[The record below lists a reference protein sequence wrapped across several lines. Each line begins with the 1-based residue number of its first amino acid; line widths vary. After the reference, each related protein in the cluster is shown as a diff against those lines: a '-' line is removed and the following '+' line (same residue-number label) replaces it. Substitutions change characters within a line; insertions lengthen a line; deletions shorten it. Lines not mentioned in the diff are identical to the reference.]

1 MSTKCNPAATNE
13 TSQKA
18 KRGLEAGGVGSLFA
32 FCDVLLVAA
41 GLNLVNI
48 GQLALLSAK
57 AGEVWVPRRRPQPR
71 SKKYVFGTKISKNHV
86 FKPWGRQNRIPDFKI
101 MNKSLLKFQKDLLG
115 GEIKSLGTPEP
126 LPNPGVPY
134 FNGHTV
140 IRL

>member
-1 MSTKCNPAATNE
+1 MLTKFSPTATNK

-18 KRGLEAGGVGSLFA
+18 KGDWKGGVGPLFA

-71 SKKYVFGTKISKNHV
+71 SKKYVFGPKNH
-86 FKPWGRQNRIPDFKI
+86 Q
-101 MNKSLLKFQKDLLG
+101 KSRFQA
-115 GEIKSLGTPEP
+115 LGTSKS
-126 LPNPGVPY
+126 NS
-134 FNGHTV
+134 
-140 IRL
+140 